1 MGYSR
6 TAVFP
11 LPPGIRAFCIK
22 PTLLY
27 LYGLRK
33 EEVDSVAAAIRSIRR
48 PNAYTGNGIQLVDE
62 VVKVRQRKASK

>member
-11 LPPGIRAFCIK
+11 FPPSVRAFCIK

-33 EEVDSVAAAIRSIRR
+33 EEVDSVAAALRSVRK
-48 PNAYTGNGIQLVDE
+48 PNVYTGNGIQRIDE
-62 VVKVRQRKASK
+62 VVRIKQRKASK